1 MDWLNGT
8 TRAALWGMAL
18 TVGCSSGQSPTN
30 TSAGSS
36 APTGATT
43 TPTVGSGTT
52 DTSGAGRNAAGSATS
67 PGKPSGAAGSSVN
80 AAGGKTGASATTGG
94 TTASA
99 GSSGGGAS
107 SALAG
112 NGGAVAA
119 AGSGGAT
126 GAPNTAVACDPKDKT
141 PDPTP
146 VSYKVIVGYDKLD
159 KPPTTGPLMPV
170 IEVHS
175 NFPEWTVYRPE
186 PLDPEKKHPIV
197 VFGNGG
203 CLLNGTLFGQ
213 WTFELASYGVVSVV
227 DGKPQTKASDDPIV
241 NGIRSGPDGKPL
253 VMALDWITAENER
266 PCSLFYHKLDLAKI
280 AVAGQSCGGMMT
292 LLAAGD
298 KRVSTALVL
307 SSGLSGDNS
316 MLFSTYHAPML
327 FITGGTSDMLHSTAL
342 ANMMAINNVPIW
354 FGSQNS
360 GHMGTWDQIN
370 AGEMGRAATGWVR
383 WKLLD
388 EPGADKM
395 FVGPD
400 CELCKPPSEW
410 VMIMKK
416 MID

>member
-1 MDWLNGT
+1 MDLLNARRRAAPCIVTLIGACMAVACGSNKPTGT
-8 TRAALWGMAL
+8 TNEPSMG
-18 TVGCSSGQSPTN
+18 SSGSV
-30 TSAGSS
+30 
-36 APTGATT
+36 AP
-43 TPTVGSGTT
+43 GT
-52 DTSGAGRNAAGSATS
+52 AGSAARAATA
-67 PGKPSGAAGSSVN
+67 GKPS
-80 AAGGKTGASATTGG
+80 
-94 TTASA
+94 ASA
-99 GSSGGGAS
+99 GSPG
-107 SALAG
+107 SAVSTAGHAAAGMMAVAG
-112 NGGAVAA
+112 NPSTGTAGTTSTVAGAAGATAA
-119 AGSGGAT
+119 AGSGGAA
-126 GAPNTAVACDPKDKT
+126 GAPPAGVTCDPKDKMA
-141 PDPTP
+141 DPTP

-159 KPPTTGPLMPV
+159 KPPTTGPLNPV
-170 IEVHS
+170 IEVHPG
-175 NFPEWTVYRPE
+175 FPEWTVYRPE
-186 PLDPEKKHPIV
+186 PLAPETKHPIV

-253 VMALDWITAENER
+253 VMAMDWITAENER
-266 PCSLFYHKLDLAKI
+266 PCSMFYHKLDLNKI

-307 SSGLSGDNS
+307 SSGLSGDNT

-342 ANMMAINNVPIW
+342 ANFMAIKNVPMW

-395 FVGPD
+395 FVGAD

-410 VMIMKK
+410 VMIQKK